1 MLGKKQTLINEYFN
15 FSAWLIP
22 IGLAILLILSSFSSF
37 ILFHTLAELFAI
49 IIAILMCVVAWQMY
63 PFTKNNFLM
72 YLGAGYFWIAC
83 LDLMHA
89 LSYKGMAII
98 PGSTADTPI
107 QIWIITRYFEALL
120 LLSAP
125 WFLSHKLNRKNIF
138 VLFGIGAASFSYIII
153 NTNLFPVAFIEGQGL
168 TTFKVI
174 SEYIIISILIAA
186 IFYLKKQ
193 EDLLYKNIVNV
204 MIIAITLTMIA
215 ELAFTFY
222 VDLYGL
228 SNLVGHIFKLF
239 SFWLIF
245 MAMVKTTLKEPFLV
259 MSRGASTYDV
269 IPDATIVVD
278 ENGIIRQANDAA
290 CKISK
295 FDCIQ
300 DELVGKNDHD
310 LFHPQN
316 IEIEHCPVCQ
326 AIVNNAE
333 LRGLELQI
341 DGEGHWFDFSL
352 SRIQG
357 ASHLNGTVEVIR
369 DITQRKI
376 AEAKVK
382 ELDILK
388 NSIVENLPSMLFV
401 KDAKDHSYVE
411 WNKAAEEL
419 TGLLKED
426 MLGKDD
432 FDIWPK
438 EEAQF
443 FVDKDKEVIKKKKFF
458 DIPKEPITTKY
469 KGIRTLHTRK
479 IPIYDESGKAKYL
492 LGISE
497 DITDKLRTENMLH
510 HSQKMDAV
518 GQMSGGIAH
527 DFNNQMGVIL
537 GYADLLSGQSFSEEQ
552 LKWVEAVRVAAQR
565 CTDLTQQLL
574 IFSRSGEV
582 DKEIVSVNTI
592 LSEMEVLIQRTVTPE
607 VDVKYFMSEDI
618 WETEV
623 NLGACKDAFLNII
636 LNARD
641 AMPDGGSLTIETS
654 NITLNERAALS
665 LPNISAGEYVQIMI
679 SDSGMGI
686 SDEVFEHVF
695 EPFFTTKDVGKGT
708 GLGLSMVY
716 GFVHRYGGDILVE
729 SLAGEGATFR
739 IYLPRS
745 IENKLTSISVSPAKK
760 VFPKGNESILVV
772 DDEEALLTFAEQILK
787 GWGYEVYCAK
797 NAAEATVIL
806 EKSSIDLL
814 FTDVVMPG
822 NVNGYELAEMAL
834 QNKPDLKVLIT
845 SGYADKFG
853 DNKEYAK
860 YKFELISKPYDIS
873 ELAVKLRELL
883 DK

>member
-1 MLGKKQTLINEYFN
+1 MLGKIQTLINEYFN

-22 IGLAILLILSSFSSF
+22 FGLAGLLILSSFSSF

-72 YLGAGYFWIAC
+72 FLGAGYFWIAY

-89 LSYKGMAII
+89 LSYKGLAIV
-98 PGSTADTPI
+98 PDSTADTPI
-107 QIWIITRYFEALL
+107 QIWIIARYFEALL

-138 VLFGIGAASFSYIII
+138 VLFGIGAAIFSYIII
-153 NTNLFPVAFIEGQGL
+153 NTNLFPIAFIEGQGL
-168 TTFKVI
+168 TTFKVA

-186 IFYLKKQ
+186 IFHLKKREQ
-193 EDLLYKNIVNV
+193 LLDKNIVNV
-204 MIIAITLTMIA
+204 MVVAIALTIFA

-222 VDLYGL
+222 VDVYGL
-228 SNLVGHIFKLF
+228 SNLVGHILKLF

-278 ENGIIRQANDAA
+278 ENGVIHQANDAA
-290 CKISK
+290 CQIAKL
-295 FDCIQ
+295 DCDQ
-300 DELVGKNDHD
+300 DEMVGKSNHD

-333 LRGLELQI
+333 LRGLELQVN
-341 DGEGHWFDFSL
+341 DEGHWFDFSL

-426 MLGKDD
+426 MLGKGD
-432 FDIWPK
+432 FDVWPK

-443 FVDKDKEVIKKKKFF
+443 FVDKDKEVIKNKKLF
-458 DIPKEPITTKY
+458 DIPEESITTKH

-497 DITDKLRTENMLH
+497 DITDKLKTENMLH

-537 GYADLLSGQSFSEEQ
+537 GYADLLSEQSFSEAQ

-607 VDVKYFMSEDI
+607 VNVKYFMSEDI
-618 WETEV
+618 WEIEV
-623 NLGACKDAFLNII
+623 DQGACKDAFLNLI

-641 AMPDGGSLTIETS
+641 AMPDGGSLIIETT
-654 NITLNERAALS
+654 NITLDESSAVTF
-665 LPNISAGEYVQIMI
+665 PNISAGDYVQIMI
-679 SDSGMGI
+679 SDSGIGI
-686 SDEVFEHVF
+686 SKEVYEHVF

-716 GFVHRYGGDILVE
+716 GFVHRYGGDILLE
-729 SLAGEGATFR
+729 SRAGEGATFR

-745 IENKLTSISVSPAKK
+745 IEKNLVLTPTSPENKVYQ
-760 VFPKGNESILVV
+760 KGSESILVV
-772 DDEEALLTFAEQILK
+772 DDETALLTFAEQILK

-797 NAAEATVIL
+797 NAKEATAIL
-806 EKSSIDLL
+806 EKYSIDLL

-822 NVNGYELAEMAL
+822 NVNGYELAESAM
-834 QNKPDLKVLIT
+834 QKNPDLKVLIT

-853 DNKEYAK
+853 NNEKYTK
-860 YKFELISKPYDIS
+860 YKFNFIPKPYETVDLS
-873 ELAVKLRELL
+873 MKLRELL
-883 DK
+883 D